1 MVIHLMETETSG
13 LEVHQDTE
21 TIEIETMNVII
32 RADPGDGV
40 GTVIAIIEIGIN
52 STDTED
58 NRDSSKS

>member
-1 MVIHLMETETSG
+1 METETSG
-13 LEVHQDTE
+13 SEVHQDTE

-32 RADPGDGV
+32 RADQGDGV
-40 GTVIAIIEIGIN
+40 KTVIAIIEIRIN